1 MPSLMVY
8 GVKGLSP
15 VTAKS
20 IKKKLYLF
28 WTYFCHNDLTKIV
41 TTVEIFL
48 SPK

>member
-20 IKKKLYLF
+20 IKKNYICFGLISA
-28 WTYFCHNDLTKIV
+28 TMI
-41 TTVEIFL
+41 
-48 SPK
+48 